1 MTKGEEVFAGGASK
15 GALSNNSPDWALIKQ
30 GGTGS
35 KGTQLGKRT
44 GAVLKADS
52 YATEMMGKK
61 KRTVEG
67 AIGDTKDGDPGST
80 NNKEA
85 TNHGAAGQL
94 TGVNAS
100 ACCLCGG

>member
-15 GALSNNSPDWALIKQ
+15 GALSNNNPDWALIKQ

-44 GAVLKADS
+44 GAFLKADA

-67 AIGDTKDGDPGST
+67 AVGDTKDGDPGST

-94 TGVNAS
+94 TGANAS
-100 ACCLCGG
+100 ACQKP